1 MIDRRIIVSASAFA
15 ALALLLLASPLGT
28 YIAGAV
34 LSRGGAAGSGWQV
47 RIGATS
53 GWLIGTPTLHDVR
66 FENEHGDI
74 AIRAEQLSYSP
85 WSSHIRIRGP
95 VVSVTQGETAS
106 STDADSEPPRLP
118 VGELPSVSLTGG
130 VVEVRDATDSLVFVA
145 EGVEVES
152 AAAPQE
158 NAGAEP
164 AVLVQLASKRLQVSR
179 NADSPPIEGVAK
191 VRLLV
196 SADRVAVE
204 ELRIDGVFSDRSL
217 AAQAKGMLLLHRHW
231 PLEVDLLVE
240 ESDGPAPASASTR
253 LHGTLSPLALEGN
266 FTAALAD
273 SALGDVQ
280 LESAVTL
287 SDARVTLANAKAGLL
302 GGEIGLYATYAFEAD
317 SATIEADASNLQAH
331 RMGLDFMGGLM
342 GDRIDGTLE
351 ATVRP
356 SISVYSGS
364 MRARVQGARLLDQP
378 PHDVELEADLSPSGH
393 LDAVAR
399 TNLGRLAVT
408 GDLDLSAAISYDLAL
423 AGHIDPTAV
432 LGQAVSKLAV
442 SGQVKPGDVRV
453 RLRADEVS
461 YLHDVVGPVGVDLQ
475 LTDGRYLSASAVVE
489 GDQARAH
496 LKADLESGQLD
507 TLEAVVSTLPV
518 DRVLN
523 EADGELDA
531 HLSGGGGLGLS
542 TAKVSGTIGLGSLQ
556 LSGWTLGDITAALTL
571 DEGHGKVELNGDGLA
586 VVASVDTS
594 GAFAGNATLAGARFV
609 KGSDD
614 GEQDRIVAGGH
625 AHWAGNLSMGIDQW
639 EAGLELDSLS
649 AVLSGYDLHSDG
661 PVRIDYAGAA
671 TTIDNT
677 RWHTPLG
684 DLLLRG
690 TVGDELNLSA
700 AIDSLTPAMVVPE
713 LAGFGSAYL
722 DLTGSLRQP
731 QAVAQISLGDLT
743 MGGHPVGDF
752 EAQLALRQPQAP
764 DSMVVTAA
772 LDQSLLGLA
781 KRAALSVRFS
791 ALADAVV
798 EADLVEAAD
807 PSRAL
812 LQIEAVDLDASGPLS
827 YVAGDSL
834 SALLGVRGRLS
845 LLASRLSDWGHAE
858 GTLEIERLDLG
869 NAAARVGLQAKETT
883 VVHVAEG
890 KRIEMPAAAVLPVQR
905 FDDEQERFENAGMLS
920 MRTASQSDRARV
932 SIELEEVDLK
942 VIEALSAGSI
952 ELPSG
957 AIDGSL
963 AIDDSTQGT
972 ALTLETVTYLDDFG
986 ELVIDS
992 RGSETNLHLQAAWVT
1007 PVLDSLVVTLD
1018 APWQMQDGVVDWEAG
1033 QVRARSD
1040 GINLF
1045 LLLELIPQ
1053 LQNLDG
1059 FARADLEIH
1068 GLAGRSQVRGDIEI
1082 EDLELSLPDV
1092 TPGYVFPH
1100 GAVRFS
1106 GSGGRGEI
1114 AEFVGGTDGGG
1125 GRGRLELSG
1134 YIDLSALD
1142 DPDYELVVD
1151 AKGVPYRYE
1160 DTFDVPGLNFHVGF
1174 RRNAAERLLWGEIN
1188 VDGAAIEPTLV
1199 NFSATTVPPPP
1210 ALKNPFLESTALDL
1224 YLDLRNT
1231 RVKNELSDMMLEGS
1245 SRLYGTFYK
1254 PRFQGEIHLLAEGKI
1269 AVLSREFSLTK
1280 GRIGLDRL
1288 VPTYSILDLAYD
1300 PLLLNPELD
1309 IEAVADVWNHD
1320 DQEETEVVMTL
1331 SGTALQSEP
1340 VFSAAD
1346 LGDTEVL
1353 SLLAF
1358 GSTKSFRTDD
1368 LYTAAGQ
1375 LLLRG
1380 QVSKVGLDEFALLPS
1395 GTVSESIGETTVRVG
1410 KFFSFLVPIWVR
1422 YETPTS
1428 LPTSGEVELEYK
1440 LGSFLNIKASSQ
1452 SEYDLYGA
1460 GIGVKKSY

>member
-15 ALALLLLASPLGT
+15 ALALLMLASPLGT

-34 LSRGGAAGSGWQV
+34 VTHAVAGSGWHV

-53 GWLIGTPTLHDVR
+53 GWLVANPTLHDTR
-66 FENEHGDI
+66 FESEHGDI
-74 AIRAEQLSYSP
+74 TIRAEQLSYSP

-118 VGELPSVSLTGG
+118 VGELPSISLTGG
-130 VVEVRDATDSLVFVA
+130 VVEVRDAADSLIFVA

-152 AAAPQE
+152 VAVPQE
-158 NAGAEP
+158 HPGADP
-164 AVLVQLASKRLQVSR
+164 VVLVRLTSKRLQVPRKADSPP
-179 NADSPPIEGVAK
+179 DSPPIEGIAK
-191 VRLLV
+191 AQLLV

-204 ELRIDGVFSDRSL
+204 ELRIDGAFSDHSL
-217 AAQAKGMLLLHRHW
+217 AAQAQGMLLLQRHW
-231 PLEVDLLVE
+231 PLDIDLRVGG
-240 ESDGPAPASASTR
+240 SDEASPASASTR

-266 FTAALAD
+266 LSAALAD

-287 SDARVTLANAKAGLL
+287 SEARVSLDNGTVTLL
-302 GGEIGLYATYAFEAD
+302 GGEMGLYATYAFEAD
-317 SATIEADASNLQAH
+317 SATVEARASSLQAH
-331 RMGLDFMGGLM
+331 RMGLGFMGGL
-342 GDRIDGTLE
+342 IDGTLK
-351 ATVRP
+351 ATARV
-356 SISVYSGS
+356 STSVYSGFL
-364 MRARVQGARLLDQP
+364 RARVQGARLLDQP
-378 PHDVELEADLSPSGH
+378 PHDVELEADLSSSGH
-393 LDAVAR
+393 LDVVAR
-399 TNLGRLAVT
+399 TGLGRLAVT
-408 GDLDLSAAISYDLAL
+408 GDLDLSAGISYDLAL

-475 LTDGRYLSASAVVE
+475 LKDGRYLSASAVVE

-507 TLEAVVSTLPV
+507 TLEAVVSMLPI
-518 DRVLN
+518 DRVLD
-523 EADGELDA
+523 EAEGELDA

-542 TAKVSGTIGLGSLQ
+542 TAKVSGKIGLGSLQ
-556 LSGWTLGDITAALTL
+556 LSGWTLGDITAALSL
-571 DEGHGKVELNGDGLA
+571 DEGEGRVKLTGEGLA
-586 VVASVDTS
+586 VVTSVDTS
-594 GAFAGNATLAGARFV
+594 GAFAGSATLAGARFV

-614 GEQDRIVAGGH
+614 DGEPDRIVAGGR

-649 AVLSGYDLHSDG
+649 AVLSGYDLHSKG
-661 PVRIDYAGAA
+661 PVRIDHAGAA
-671 TTIDNT
+671 TTIDSS

-690 TVGDELNLSA
+690 TVGDDLNLSA

-713 LAGFGSAYL
+713 LAGSGSAHL
-722 DLTGSLRQP
+722 DLTGSLQQP
-731 QAVAQISLGDLT
+731 QAVARISLGDLT

-752 EAQLALRQPQAP
+752 EAELALGQPQAP
-764 DSMVVTAA
+764 DSMIVTAA

-791 ALADAVV
+791 AAADAVV
-798 EADLVEAAD
+798 EGDLVETAD
-807 PSRAL
+807 SSRAL
-812 LQIEAVDLDASGPLS
+812 LQIEAVDLNASGPLS
-827 YVAGDSL
+827 YAAGDSI
-834 SALLGVRGRLS
+834 SALLGGRGRLS
-845 LLASRLSDWGHAE
+845 LLASRLGDWGQAE
-858 GTLEIERLDLG
+858 GTLEIDRLDLG
-869 NAAARVGLQAKETT
+869 NAAARVGLQARETT

-920 MRTASQSDRARV
+920 MRTSSQSDRARV

-963 AIDDSTQGT
+963 AIDDSTHGT
-972 ALTLETVTYLDDFG
+972 ALTLATITYLDDFG

-992 RGSETNLHLQAAWVT
+992 RGSETDLHVQAAWVT

-1045 LLLELIPQ
+1045 LLLDLIPQ

-1059 FARADLEIH
+1059 LARADLEIR

-1092 TPGYVFPH
+1092 APGYVFPH

-1114 AEFVGGTDGGG
+1114 TEFIGGTDGGG

-1134 YIDLSALD
+1134 FIDFTALD

-1151 AKGVPYRYE
+1151 SKGVPYRYE

-1174 RRNAAERLLWGEIN
+1174 RRNAEERLLWGEIN

-1254 PRFQGEIHLLAEGKI
+1254 PRFQGEIHLLAGGKI
-1269 AVLSREFSLTK
+1269 SVLSREFSLTR

-1309 IEAVADVWNHD
+1309 IEAMADVWNHD
-1320 DQEETEVVMTL
+1320 EQEETEVVMTL

-1340 VFSAAD
+1340 VFSAAG
-1346 LGDTEVL
+1346 LGDTEVI

-1358 GSTKSFRTDD
+1358 GSTKSFTDD

-1395 GTVSESIGETTVRVG
+1395 GTVSESIGQTTVRVG

-1428 LPTSGEVELEYK
+1428 FPTSGEVELEYK